1 MLRVRRCLSVA
12 TCFGLVVSLSSCT
25 KGTSSA
31 PATQAPATQAP
42 GTQAPATQAP
52 SATLTPETS
61 AAQSGWL
68 SEKVGTYTQF
78 QGGVDSIAF
87 APDGRAVAF
96 TSLDTSC
103 CSTATFGWARPV
115 GTSSGSSGPSEWNPL
130 ADAQETFV
138 TGDAFG
144 AMGGPVDVAWFR
156 NRFVAV
162 GSRGFRVAS
171 DSDTPTSAIPTTWTS
186 TDGVTWSAHE
196 EPGESTPL
204 DLLVAL
210 DGESLLGL
218 WTSGEN
224 LDIRSTNDG
233 ITWETISTLTTL
245 RSGSSLYGGKLTSIS
260 SPDDKPARY
269 IVTGMTTSLAGSEPT
284 TAFVSIS
291 ADGSTWATQ
300 ELTAGVERAGTSVE
314 ASVSFNGRILVYGT
328 LYSETTDGTP
338 RNKTA
343 GWASDDGG
351 RTFAPLEIASPCSG
365 AITSVAVD
373 KAAPEPTM
381 FAICT
386 TLGAQE
392 GDSIAATDEL
402 VKTNDGESFE
412 TPPNMVPEWST
423 PSDDL
428 SLGPVTVQDGRI
440 VLPVVKPNGE
450 AGRMV
455 SLWRT

>member
-1 MLRVRRCLSVA
+1 MLRSPRRLSIA
-12 TCFGLVVSLSSCT
+12 TCFGLVLSLSSCT
-25 KGTSSA
+25 KDSSSA
-31 PATQAPATQAP
+31 PATQAPSVT
-42 GTQAPATQAP
+42 PA
-52 SATLTPETS
+52 PETS
-61 AAQSGWL
+61 AAQPGWL
-68 SEKVGTYTQF
+68 SERIGTYTQF

-103 CSTATFGWARPV
+103 CSTATFGWARPA
-115 GTSSGSSGPSEWNPL
+115 GTSSSSSRPSEWNPI

-138 TGDAFG
+138 TGEALG
-144 AMGGPVDVAWFR
+144 AMGGPVDVAWLK

-171 DSDTPTSAIPTTWTS
+171 DSDTPTPAIPTTWTS

-196 EPGESTPL
+196 KPGESTPL
-204 DLLVAL
+204 DLMVAL

-269 IVTGMTTSLAGSEPT
+269 IVTGMTTSLANSAPT

-291 ADGSTWATQ
+291 PDGSTWATQ
-300 ELTAGVERAGTSVE
+300 ELPAAVEGAGTSVD
-314 ASVSFNGRILVYGT
+314 ASASFDGRILVYGT
-328 LYSETTDGTP
+328 SYSETSDGTP
-338 RNKTA
+338 LNKTV
-343 GWASDDGG
+343 GWASVDGG
-351 RTFAPLEIASPCSG
+351 RTFGPVTITSPCSG
-365 AITSVAVD
+365 AVTSVAVD
-373 KAAPEPTM
+373 RAAPEPTM

-392 GDSIAATDEL
+392 GDSIAVTDQL
-402 VKTNDGESFE
+402 VKTNDGVSFE
-412 TPPNMVPEWST
+412 TPPNMAAEWST

-428 SLGPVTVQDGRI
+428 SLGPVTVRDGRI

-450 AGRMV
+450 AGRAV
-455 SLWRT
+455 SLWRA